1 MPGIFSY
8 AAATHPAFVTGGT
21 NGPAADRGHAAPLPA
36 AHAPAHNLSPGRR
49 GWPGGKPGEISGS
62 LADVLMTI
70 TITAPL
76 TTPANIVA
84 TPQAGGS
91 LAASTR
97 YYYRILAQNST
108 SVYYMPAWLLRS
120 AWSPEQ
126 YFDTDS
132 TNKQAA
138 ITWDAVAGATGY
150 VVILSTVSG
159 DYTGSKRLGASNTLV
174 TTTTN
179 SYTVTAAPTR
189 NEYTWPMLLPHQL
202 SPCLEGLPGWG
213 AVSTCILTAP

>member
-1 MPGIFSY
+1 
-8 AAATHPAFVTGGT
+8 
-21 NGPAADRGHAAPLPA
+21 
-36 AHAPAHNLSPGRR
+36 
-49 GWPGGKPGEISGS
+49 
-62 LADVLMTI
+62 MTI

-97 YYYRILAQNST
+97 YYYRVLAQNST

-120 AWSPEQ
+120 DWSPEQ

-138 ITWDAVAGATGY
+138 ITWDAVTGATGY
-150 VVILSTVSG
+150 VIILSTVSG
-159 DYTGSKRLGASNTLV
+159 DYTGSKRLGAVNTQV

-189 NEYTWPMLLPHQL
+189 NEYTWPML
-202 SPCLEGLPGWG
+202 SPTSYPMPGGIARVGSRINVYFDGTVTLNGHLRCNRGGRLHHSCLLGRH
-213 AVSTCILTAP
+213 

>member
-1 MPGIFSY
+1 
-8 AAATHPAFVTGGT
+8 
-21 NGPAADRGHAAPLPA
+21 
-36 AHAPAHNLSPGRR
+36 
-49 GWPGGKPGEISGS
+49 
-62 LADVLMTI
+62 MTI
-70 TITAPL
+70 TITPPL

-126 YFDTDS
+126 YFDTDA

-159 DYTGSKRLGASNTLV
+159 DYTGSKRLGAVQHPGDHNHQQLYGHRRSHPERIHLADAV
-174 TTTTN
+174 
-179 SYTVTAAPTR
+179 
-189 NEYTWPMLLPHQL
+189 PHHL
-202 SPCLEGLPGWG
+202 SHAGRDCPGG
-213 AVSTCILTAP
+213 EPYQRVF

>member
-1 MPGIFSY
+1 
-8 AAATHPAFVTGGT
+8 
-21 NGPAADRGHAAPLPA
+21 
-36 AHAPAHNLSPGRR
+36 
-49 GWPGGKPGEISGS
+49 
-62 LADVLMTI
+62 MTI

-120 AWSPEQ
+120 DWSPEQ
-126 YFDTDS
+126 YFDTGT

-150 VVILSTVSG
+150 VIIAVDGVGGLYRVKKARSLQYPS
-159 DYTGSKRLGASNTLV
+159 DHN
-174 TTTTN
+174 
-179 SYTVTAAPTR
+179 
-189 NEYTWPMLLPHQL
+189 HQ
-202 SPCLEGLPGWG
+202 
-213 AVSTCILTAP
+213 

>member
-1 MPGIFSY
+1 
-8 AAATHPAFVTGGT
+8 
-21 NGPAADRGHAAPLPA
+21 
-36 AHAPAHNLSPGRR
+36 
-49 GWPGGKPGEISGS
+49 
-62 LADVLMTI
+62 MTI

-150 VVILSTVSG
+150 VIILSTVSG
-159 DYTGSKRLGASNTLV
+159 DYTGSKRLGAVKHPSDHN
-174 TTTTN
+174 
-179 SYTVTAAPTR
+179 
-189 NEYTWPMLLPHQL
+189 HQ
-202 SPCLEGLPGWG
+202 
-213 AVSTCILTAP
+213 